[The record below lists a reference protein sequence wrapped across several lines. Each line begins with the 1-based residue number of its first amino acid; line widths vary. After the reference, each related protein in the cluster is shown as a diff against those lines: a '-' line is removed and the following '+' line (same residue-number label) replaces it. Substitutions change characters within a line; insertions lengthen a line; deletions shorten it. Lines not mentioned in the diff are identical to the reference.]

1 MHALASQSEDQNEAE
16 VESSQPS
23 PELLRAL
30 EQYPNLPS
38 PPHIAAQII
47 ELLKDPDAD
56 FKELM
61 DSLAQDPAL
70 VAKILKT
77 ANSAMYAR
85 RREVTN
91 MGQALLTL
99 GQAATTTL
107 ALSFSLVGSLQDAE
121 GPADSLNLDFFW
133 RRSMLAGFAARS
145 LGAALGS
152 ERREELFLAGLLQ
165 DIGLMVM
172 GMALPTTYE
181 VLVDRFDDHDAI
193 ISREIDLH
201 GADHAWI
208 GAWLLE
214 RWDLPKLIC
223 QAVRASHTSA
233 VTGAEPKLH
242 LPTEF
247 ESDPEADEFCACVAL
262 SGTIADVML
271 TNPNDATIAEL
282 ALDMTGRLELEHE
295 QILAVLDQIACQLP
309 DIESQFGMSVL
320 DADQTAE
327 IVGRARTM
335 LTDVSMKLLHQISDL
350 QNRADTLVEEK
361 SRDVLTG
368 LYNREKLDAEL
379 ASWVTRASKHSFPLA
394 LAFMDL
400 DGFKGVNDVHGHPAG
415 DAVLRST
422 AGLLSKQIRSSDTL
436 ARYGGDEFVLL
447 LGGERKADA
456 LVVCQRILSAFE
468 GTTHAIDG
476 EVVDLHISIGLATL
490 DMVEEA
496 TPGELVKA
504 ADAAL
509 LKAKALGKAQ
519 VICFDE
525 LDDK

>member
-1 MHALASQSEDQNEAE
+1 MHALASQSDNPNEAE
-16 VESSQPS
+16 IAPFQPS
-23 PELLRAL
+23 PELLRTL

-47 ELLKDPDAD
+47 ELLKDPEAD

-91 MGQALLTL
+91 MAQALLTL

-107 ALSFSLVGSLQDAE
+107 ALSFSLVGSLQAAE
-121 GPADSLNLDFFW
+121 DSAEALNLEFFW

-145 LGAALGS
+145 LGAALDS
-152 ERREELFLAGLLQ
+152 DRHEELFLAGLLQ
-165 DIGLMVM
+165 DIGLMTM

-181 VLVDRFDDHDAI
+181 VLVDRFDDHSAI
-193 ISREIDLH
+193 VTREVELH

-223 QAVRASHTSA
+223 QAVRTSHGSIKRKVDVA
-233 VTGAEPKLH
+233 DPDA
-242 LPTEF
+242 
-247 ESDPEADEFCACVAL
+247 DPEAELFCACVAL

-271 TNPNDATIAEL
+271 TNPNDAAIAQL
-282 ALDMTGRLELEHE
+282 ALDMTENLELEHS
-295 QILAVLDQIACQLP
+295 QILVILDQIAEQVP

-335 LTDVSMKLLHQISDL
+335 LTEVSMKLLHQISDL
-350 QNRADTLVEEK
+350 QNRTDTLVEEK
-361 SRDVLTG
+361 SRDMLTG
-368 LYNREKLDAEL
+368 LYNREKLDEEL

-400 DGFKGVNDVHGHPAG
+400 DGFKGVNDCHGHPAG
-415 DAVLRST
+415 DSVLKST
-422 AGLLSKQIRSSDTL
+422 AALLSKQIRNSDTL

-447 LGGERKADA
+447 LGGERKEDA
-456 LVVCQRILSAFE
+456 LVVCRRILAAFE
-468 GTTHAIDG
+468 SATHAIDG

-490 DMVEEA
+490 DMIDEE
-496 TPGELVKA
+496 TPAELVKA

-509 LKAKALGKAQ
+509 LQAKTLGKAR
-519 VICFDE
+519 VVCFDE
-525 LDDK
+525 LESDAA